1 MKKYIL
7 LVTTLFLFA
16 PLLAQEEK
24 SEPAEKVPEA
34 PAAENAAEAPAAEA
48 PAAEA
53 PENEKE
59 FSDLPPA
66 KPGECYIRT
75 QLPAQF
81 EIVKQKVMV
90 KPASTEVAIVPA
102 VYTQVVEKVKV
113 AEGYTRFNVIEA
125 SFDLVDV
132 KVQVQPAGAKLVEVP
147 PEYKEIEEE
156 VIVKPA
162 QQVWKR
168 GDGLRS
174 ELAGGDTS
182 ALMCLVTIPA
192 ETMTVKRLV
201 EVKPARTDEVETPPE
216 YMTVKQRVVLKPAS
230 VEEEW
235 VPPVFED
242 RLVRILLD
250 PPQRKVT
257 EVAAVIEEVDTKIQI
272 SPERMGWTRV
282 LCDTN
287 LNPPILMDIQ
297 DALKAKGYDCEG
309 ERGTLGKPL
318 VTTVKKY
325 CTDNNLASGL
335 TYDLLKNLGVK
346 APEDRIAADTVN
358 E

>member
-7 LVTTLFLFA
+7 LVTTLFVFA
-16 PLLAQEEK
+16 PVFAQEEK
-24 SEPAEKVPEA
+24 AAPAAEPAEKAEA
-34 PAAENAAEAPAAEA
+34 AEQPAAEQPAEAPA
-48 PAAEA
+48 
-53 PENEKE
+53 ENSEE
-59 FSDLPPA
+59 FTDLPPA

-75 QLPAQF
+75 KLPAQY
-81 EIVKQKVMV
+81 ETVKQKVLV
-90 KPASTEVAIVPA
+90 KPASNEVTIVPA

-125 SFDLVDV
+125 SFDEVE
-132 KVQVQPAGAKLVEVP
+132 VQLLVQPAGTTLVEFP

-174 ELAGGDTS
+174 ELAGGDQS

-192 ETMTVKRLV
+192 ETMTVKRLI
-201 EVKPARTDEVETPPE
+201 EVKPARTEEMEVPPE
-216 YMTVKQRVVLKPAS
+216 YMTVKRRVVLKPAS
-230 VEEEW
+230 VKEEKI
-235 VPPVFED
+235 PPVFEE

-250 PPQRKVT
+250 PPQRKVV
-257 EVAAVIEEVDTKIQI
+257 EIEPRFEEVDTKIQL
-272 SPERMGWTRV
+272 SAERMGWTRV

-287 LNPPILMDIQ
+287 LEAPILMDIQ

-309 ERGTLGKPL
+309 TRGELGKPL
-318 VTTVKKY
+318 VETVTKY
-325 CTDNNLASGL
+325 CTEHNLAKGL
-335 TYDLLKNLGVK
+335 TYDLLKHLNVK
-346 APEDRIAADTVN
+346 PPEERIVVDSID